1 MLKEVSSPEA
11 HNILQKSVDV
21 VLIDVR
27 SSMEYEYVGHPV
39 GSIHIPIKEPP
50 EWEILPNFI
59 DNVKSELTKK
69 FPDRNDLFSIQIL
82 LMCRSGMRSGEA
94 SLLLESE
101 GYRNTINIVDGF
113 EGNKDMNGHRSVIN
127 GWRFHDLPWEQN

>member
-1 MLKEVSSPEA
+1 MFEEVSAPEA
-11 HNILQKSVDV
+11 HNILQKSIDV

-50 EWEILPNFI
+50 GWEILPNFI
-59 DNVKSELTKK
+59 DNVKSELMKK
-69 FPDRNDLFSIQIL
+69 FPDTNDLFSIQIL
-82 LMCRSGMRSGEA
+82 LMCRSGRRSG
-94 SLLLESE
+94 ESE
-101 GYRNTINIVDGF
+101 GYKNTINIVDGF
-113 EGNKDMNGHRSVIN
+113 EGDKDMNGHRSVIN